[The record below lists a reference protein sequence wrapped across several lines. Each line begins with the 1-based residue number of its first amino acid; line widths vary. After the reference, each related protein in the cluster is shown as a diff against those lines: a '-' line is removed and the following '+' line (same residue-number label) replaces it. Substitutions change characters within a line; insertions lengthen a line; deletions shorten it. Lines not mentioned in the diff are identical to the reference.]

1 MQVNEADSTNLRR
14 SSRRHAPNINR
25 QEVLTLGEAARLRAN
40 LAPASRSRVSNNDQR
55 LINLYK
61 R

>member
-1 MQVNEADSTNLRR
+1 MQVNEQDLPLARRR

-25 QEVLTLGEAARLRAN
+25 QEVLTLGEIAQLRAQ
-40 LAPASRSRVSNNDQR
+40 LASGTCGLVRRGSV
-55 LINLYK
+55 LIDI